1 MNFPDHAIY
10 AAFNGRV
17 FALDRR
23 DGSIL
28 WRWTTPKGG
37 NFVTLLPDGD
47 QLLVCSN
54 GYLWALRAEDGDM
67 PMEPTVQ
74 GRRHGNPLLGQPQIR
89 LRNPDSKSHGS
100 PRRRGTTSASIDD
113 SFQHSQHVVI
123 LTVAKNDSPTR
134 AGPFRMK
141 RSAPNRRPKA
151 TGAHH
156 RILSGKNSRMRSS

>member
-28 WRWTTPKGG
+28 ERWKTPKG

-54 GYLWALRAEDGDM
+54 GYLWALRAEDG
-67 PMEPTVQ
+67 
-74 GRRHGNPLLGQPQIR
+74 LCLWSQPFKGEGTGIPF
-89 LRNPDSKSHGS
+89 LAS
-100 PRRRGTTSASIDD
+100 PRSGSETQTTAAMAVLAATAAEEERRRQSSSDSSTASTS
-113 SFQHSQHVVI
+113 
-123 LTVAKNDSPTR
+123 
-134 AGPFRMK
+134 
-141 RSAPNRRPKA
+141 
-151 TGAHH
+151 
-156 RILSGKNSRMRSS
+156 

>member
-47 QLLVCSN
+47 QLLVCSD
-54 GYLWALRAEDGDM
+54 GYLWALRAEDG
-67 PMEPTVQ
+67 
-74 GRRHGNPLLGQPQIR
+74 LCLWSQPFKGEGTGIPV
-89 LRNPDSKSHGS
+89 LAS
-100 PRRRGTTSASIDD
+100 PRSPIQSPDLGSQVSAIAAKRAQGEESTTITAS
-113 SFQHSQHVVI
+113 
-123 LTVAKNDSPTR
+123 P
-134 AGPFRMK
+134 
-141 RSAPNRRPKA
+141 A
-151 TGAHH
+151 T
-156 RILSGKNSRMRSS
+156 

>member
-28 WRWTTPKGG
+28 WRWTTPNGG

-54 GYLWALRAEDGDM
+54 GYLWALRAEDG
-67 PMEPTVQ
+67 
-74 GRRHGNPLLGQPQIR
+74 LCLWSQPFKGEGTGIPV
-89 LRNPDSKSHGS
+89 LAS
-100 PRRRGTTSASIDD
+100 PRSGSETQTTAAMALIATAAAEEERRRQSSPPSNTATSS
-113 SFQHSQHVVI
+113 
-123 LTVAKNDSPTR
+123 
-134 AGPFRMK
+134 
-141 RSAPNRRPKA
+141 
-151 TGAHH
+151 
-156 RILSGKNSRMRSS
+156 

>member
-54 GYLWALRAEDGDM
+54 GYLWALCAEDG
-67 PMEPTVQ
+67 
-74 GRRHGNPLLGQPQIR
+74 LCLWSQPFKGEGTGIPF
-89 LRNPDSKSHGS
+89 LAS
-100 PRRRGTTSASIDD
+100 PRSGSETQTARAMAALAAEEQSRRQSTTPSNTAST
-113 SFQHSQHVVI
+113 S
-123 LTVAKNDSPTR
+123 
-134 AGPFRMK
+134 
-141 RSAPNRRPKA
+141 
-151 TGAHH
+151 
-156 RILSGKNSRMRSS
+156 

>member
-54 GYLWALRAEDGDM
+54 GYLWALRAEDG
-67 PMEPTVQ
+67 
-74 GRRHGNPLLGQPQIR
+74 LCLWSQPFKGEGTGIPF
-89 LRNPDSKSHGS
+89 LAS
-100 PRRRGTTSASIDD
+100 PRSGSETQTTAAMAVLAATAAEEERRRQSSSASN
-113 SFQHSQHVVI
+113 
-123 LTVAKNDSPTR
+123 T
-134 AGPFRMK
+134 
-141 RSAPNRRPKA
+141 A
-151 TGAHH
+151 T
-156 RILSGKNSRMRSS
+156 SS

>member
-54 GYLWALRAEDGDM
+54 GYLWALRAEDGSC
-67 PMEPTVQ
+67 
-74 GRRHGNPLLGQPQIR
+74 LWSQPFKGEGTGIPV
-89 LRNPDSKSHGS
+89 LAS
-100 PRRRGTTSASIDD
+100 PRSGSEHPTTATMAVLAAAAAEEERRRQSSTPPNTATSS
-113 SFQHSQHVVI
+113 
-123 LTVAKNDSPTR
+123 
-134 AGPFRMK
+134 
-141 RSAPNRRPKA
+141 
-151 TGAHH
+151 
-156 RILSGKNSRMRSS
+156 